1 MGGPGRFLR
10 AQANHCHRREFANIV
25 GTVANLS
32 FGGRVAVVEIP
43 GYIIKRDI
51 SVGPTASIL
60 LADQSSLDREVAL
73 KIMAAPLLAD
83 TAHTQRFMQ
92 VARTLASFA
101 HPNIVAVYDVGTTAE
116 QTPYYSMQY
125 LSGGDFMERATR
137 GMSEPDLTET
147 LASIA
152 RAVGYIHQR
161 GLIHRAITPHNVLY
175 DAYNTPVLINFGAAP
190 APARDAYVTS
200 TVFAGDV
207 GRYMSPEQARGGEQ
221 NERSDIYSLGAL
233 TFLGLTGRPPYDGV
247 DGFAIAYA
255 HVFEPIPRLP
265 AATAHWQSL
274 IDCALAKEPKDRYA
288 SAEEFLDALTNVGLE
303 RDAVLS
309 VAPPGVASTP
319 ASPPAAPASQAPALP
334 VAAKRPP
341 VSTEREAD
349 AGAAAS
355 KAATV
360 ETAASTQPP
369 TMRTGL
375 ARWWPMA
382 VAGLGLV
389 LIAIAL
395 LLPKD
400 AAPPTAQSV
409 AGTPLLPADTQHSP
423 PPAEAAPPPAEVAP
437 APAAGIPVP
446 SEPNSVA
453 AIAPA
458 PAVDAGTSAAAG
470 QGSSAPDAAASN
482 MLDAAEAQAEFE
494 AVDPAKAPTVV
505 DPLGEAIR
513 LGRIDLAGQRLL
525 TPPGKNAL
533 ERFQFALALD
543 PRSRG
548 AKQGIVDIAKKYIE
562 LADKTGGDRSPG
574 GAALAAYAEQ
584 IDHAADV
591 ARLVPEGADV
601 LKEVAARRRRAVE
614 PVLAQARAAAEK
626 WDKASARAAYEQALR
641 IDADNAAAR
650 DGLKFVATIGEAGFV
665 FRDKLADGTGALPLV
680 VMPGAAIAM
689 ARHPVTRGEFRR
701 FWDSSGRAEFA
712 GKEPSCRDRESIFRS
727 SRKRSWENP
736 DIAQDDNHP
745 VVCVDWPEAAAFAQ
759 WLGKQ
764 TGKRY
769 RLPSVAEFDQV
780 AGRAPRGDCSSANL
794 ADAAFNKQFESRD
807 GSPCDD
813 GFAATSPVEHF
824 GAIEGIYDIDGNVRE
839 WVAACGNGSAAAPGS
854 SCRDFR
860 VKGRGWLSRADKESA
875 TASDSYAADVGL
887 NSVGFRVVRD
897 ISN

>member
-1 MGGPGRFLR
+1 M
-10 AQANHCHRREFANIV
+10 
-25 GTVANLS
+25 
-32 FGGRVAVVEIP
+32 AVVEIP

-83 TAHTQRFMQ
+83 KACTQRFMQ
-92 VARTLASFA
+92 IARTLASFA

-116 QTPYYSMQY
+116 QAPYYSMQY
-125 LSGGDFMERATR
+125 LSGGDFMERATP

-175 DAYNTPVLINFGAAP
+175 DAYNTPVLIDFGVAPTAAQNG
-190 APARDAYVTS
+190 YVTS

-233 TFLGLTGRPPYDGV
+233 TFFGLTGRPPYDGV

-265 AATAHWQSL
+265 AATAHWQPL

-288 SAEEFLDALTNVGLE
+288 SIEEFLDALTNVGLE

-309 VAPPGVASTP
+309 VAPAVASAPPPPLAP
-319 ASPPAAPASQAPALP
+319 AAAPIKTAIEALPAVAKTAMVPAEREPVATAAPAKAP
-334 VAAKRPP
+334 R
-341 VSTEREAD
+341 AD
-349 AGAAAS
+349 
-355 KAATV
+355 
-360 ETAASTQPP
+360 TAASAPP
-369 TMRTGL
+369 VMRSGL

-382 VAGLGLV
+382 VAASGLI

-395 LLPKD
+395 LLPK
-400 AAPPTAQSV
+400 
-409 AGTPLLPADTQHSP
+409 GTP
-423 PPAEAAPPPAEVAP
+423 PPADSAAPALAADSEKSASPPQATDATLAAVVPPAAVEPDHPLASPAQSAEAGMATAASQPP
-437 APAAGIPVP
+437 APDNGA
-446 SEPNSVA
+446 
-453 AIAPA
+453 
-458 PAVDAGTSAAAG
+458 TL
-470 QGSSAPDAAASN
+470 
-482 MLDAAEAQAEFE
+482 LDAAEAQAEFDV
-494 AVDPAKAPTVV
+494 ADPAKAPTVV
-505 DPLGEAIR
+505 DPLNESIR
-513 LGRIDLAGQRLL
+513 LGRIDLAGQRLI

-533 ERFQFALALD
+533 ERFQFALNLD

-548 AKQGIVDIAKKYIE
+548 AKQGIVEIAKKYIS
-562 LADKTGGDRSPG
+562 LADKTVGDKSPG
-574 GAALAAYAEQ
+574 SAALAAYSEQ
-584 IDHAADV
+584 LDHAADV
-591 ARLVPEGADV
+591 AALVPEGADV
-601 LKEVAARRRRAVE
+601 LKDVAARRRRAVE
-614 PVLAQARAAAEK
+614 PVLAQARAAADK
-626 WDKASARAAYEQALR
+626 WDKAGARAGYEQALK
-641 IDADNAAAR
+641 IDPDNAAAR
-650 DGLKFVATIGEAGFV
+650 DGLKFVATIGGAGFV
-665 FRDKLADGTGALPLV
+665 FRDKLGDGTAALPLV
-680 VMPGAAIAM
+680 VMPGAAIALS
-689 ARHPVTRGEFRR
+689 RHPVTRGEFRR
-701 FWDSSGRAEFA
+701 FWNSAGRAEFA
-712 GKEPSCRDRESIFRS
+712 GKDLSCRDRESIFRS
-727 SRKRSWENP
+727 SKKRGWENP

-745 VVCVDWPEAAAFAQ
+745 VVCVGWAEAAAFAQ

-780 AGRAPRGDCSSANL
+780 AGRAPRGDCGSANL

-807 GSPCDD
+807 GSACDD
-813 GFAATSPVEHF
+813 GFAATAPVEHF
-824 GAIEGIYDIDGNVRE
+824 APIEGIYDIDGNVRE
-839 WVAACGNGSAAAPGS
+839 WVAACGNGAAAAPGS
-854 SCRDFR
+854 TCRDFR

-887 NSVGFRVVRD
+887 NSLGFRVVRD

>member
-1 MGGPGRFLR
+1 M
-10 AQANHCHRREFANIV
+10 
-25 GTVANLS
+25 
-32 FGGRVAVVEIP
+32 AVVEIP

-51 SVGPTASIL
+51 SVGPTATIL

-73 KIMAAPLLAD
+73 KIMAPPLLAD

-125 LSGGDFMERATR
+125 LPGGDFMERATR

-175 DAYNTPVLINFGAAP
+175 DAYNTPVLINFGTAP

-233 TFLGLTGRPPYDGV
+233 TFLGLTGRPPYDGA

-288 SAEEFLDALTNVGLE
+288 SVEEFLDALTNVGLE
-303 RDAVLS
+303 HDAVQS
-309 VAPPGVASTP
+309 VAPPGIASAP
-319 ASPPAAPASQAPALP
+319 ASPPAAPASPAPAP
-334 VAAKRPP
+334 AAAAKTPP
-341 VSTEREAD
+341 ASTERDAV
-349 AGAAAS
+349 AGAVTL
-355 KAATV
+355 KTATV
-360 ETAASTQPP
+360 ETVAPTQPP
-369 TMRTGL
+369 IMRTGL

-382 VAGLGLV
+382 VAGLGLA
-389 LIAIAL
+389 LIAVAL

-400 AAPPTAQSV
+400 STPPTAQS
-409 AGTPLLPADTQHSP
+409 AADTPVVPAATEHSP
-423 PPAEAAPPPAEVAP
+423 PPGEAAPLPAAGVPAPSETSGDAAVAP
-437 APAAGIPVP
+437 APAPV
-446 SEPNSVA
+446 
-453 AIAPA
+453 
-458 PAVDAGTSAAAG
+458 PAVDAGAATAAG
-470 QGSSAPDAAASN
+470 QMPSAPDAAASN

-494 AVDPAKAPTVV
+494 AVDPARAPTVV
-505 DPLGEAIR
+505 DPLNEAIR

-574 GAALAAYAEQ
+574 SAALAAYAEQ

-601 LKEVAARRRRAVE
+601 LKDVAARRRRAVE

-626 WDKASARAAYEQALR
+626 WDKAGARAAYEQALK

-701 FWDSSGRAEFA
+701 FWDSAGRAEFA

-727 SRKRSWENP
+727 SKKRGWENP

-780 AGRAPRGDCSSANL
+780 AGRAPRGDCTSANL

-807 GSPCDD
+807 GSACDD
-813 GFAATSPVEHF
+813 GFAATSPVERF

-839 WVAACGNGSAAAPGS
+839 WVAACGNGAAAAAGS
-854 SCRDFR
+854 SCRDFL
-860 VKGRGWLSRADKESA
+860 VKGRGWLSRADRERV